1 MGIPKS
7 AENIRKLELS
17 LDELVPKF
25 KGRLDLIREDLKSL
39 VSDIENLKIL
49 IDENRRKSNDYTR
62 EISDLN
68 NDLQAFQ
75 TEIAEIE
82 REISKAQNEI
92 DTVNRQTSE
101 IQSDLLANKNRLST
115 LETEKSTLL
124 SNLNSLNT
132 ELSSLQATYDEL
144 KPKFDSQMNTLIEIH
159 SKLKTKKDGLANR
172 YQAMRIL
179 CSQDY
184 IQSPEV
190 GLVKFLA
197 MKPSPTSTITEIRS
211 ALGMDPTTLMTVLKG
226 LAARKVLGFDEATEK
241 INLLLKI
248 DLFDKEV

>member
-1 MGIPKS
+1 MIPKS

-39 VSDIENLKIL
+39 VSDIENLKII

-75 TEIAEIE
+75 TEISEIE

-92 DTVNRQTSE
+92 DSVKSQISE
-101 IQSDLLANKNRLST
+101 MQSDLLADKNRLST
-115 LETEKSTLL
+115 LETEKSTLI
-124 SNLNSLNT
+124 STLNSLNT
-132 ELSSLQATYDEL
+132 ELSSLQATYEEL
-144 KPKFDSQMNTLIEIH
+144 QPKFDAQMKTLADVH
-159 SKLKTKKDGLANR
+159 TKLKTKKDGLANR
-172 YQAMRIL
+172 YQAMRVL
-179 CSQDY
+179 CSQEY
-184 IQSPEV
+184 LQSPEV

-197 MKPSPTSTITEIRS
+197 MKPSSTSTIIEIRS
-211 ALGMDPTTLMTVLKG
+211 ALGMDPSTLTTVLKG
-226 LAARKVLGFDEATEK
+226 LAARNVLEFDEATEN
-241 INLLLKI
+241 ITLLQKI